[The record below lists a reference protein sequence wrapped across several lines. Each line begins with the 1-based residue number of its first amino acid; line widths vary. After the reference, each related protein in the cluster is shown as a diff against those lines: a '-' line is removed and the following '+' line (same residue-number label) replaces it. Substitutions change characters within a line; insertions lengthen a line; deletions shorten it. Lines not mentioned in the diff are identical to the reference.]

1 MYKIFIF
8 FCLLFLSF
16 INVRAQNFEPA
27 LAYNFVYSTP
37 LNAFP
42 TDEVSCHAFRAG
54 GLAPT
59 AWGDVDVYLSGRGS
73 KVGEVTIQFTQPDDP
88 TNVVFQKSIVYGS
101 DFSLQVGAVQNS
113 SLGTMQILVA
123 YLKHGFGFKI
133 DVYDITASSINP
145 IVLTNTINLT
155 SPGYGYYGHRIRM
168 DSRRHNA
175 VVVWDNPFVGLQTIV
190 CEDGN
195 WGGVV
200 DLDAT
205 YGEMDP
211 DVALCDIGSNTSVRF
226 VSRNT
231 PGTAI
236 TTSIIDFSSLMIT
249 GGTVAPAIEDVNYLA
264 VPINSKISFD
274 SKDYDNN
281 KNWAYTYTDQN
292 NSSVY
297 VRLTYYQ
304 VYPGAYTVVANDGSQ
319 GNAGLTGQYS
329 AYSPAL
335 HYGGGPSGVNDEI
348 TVGWYN
354 TDGTYNSY
362 IATSIKP
369 DGNGAINTL
378 DYMELP
384 SFSTASPYPNIGGF
398 PYYNSG
404 IAFSKLDQDI
414 APEFLYAT
422 YYDIDPL
429 SGDEVLYHAFHKWG
443 DVVFKKELKL
453 SATAPAVYPNPFVDE
468 LHTTL
473 TLEEQGTVELKLVDF
488 TGRAVSQ
495 KRFNSQTGKH
505 SFSVDGL
512 QNVIPGTYFLTTTV
526 NGKNVNTQ
534 IVVKH

>member
-1 MYKIFIF
+1 MHKIFTF
-8 FCLLFLSF
+8 FCLLFISF
-16 INVRAQNFEPA
+16 INVRAQNFEPSMA
-27 LAYNFVYSTP
+27 HNFVYSTP

-42 TDEVSCHAFRAG
+42 TDEISCHSFRAG

-88 TNVVFQKSIVYGS
+88 TNVLFQKSIIYGS
-101 DFSLQVGAVQNS
+101 DFSLQVGAIQNP

-123 YLKHGFGFKI
+123 YLHHGFGFKI
-133 DVYDITASSINP
+133 DVYDITSSSINP
-145 IVLTNTINLT
+145 IVLNSTINLT
-155 SPGYGYYGHRIRM
+155 SAGYGYYGHRIRM
-168 DSRRHNA
+168 DSRRHQA
-175 VVVWDNPFVGLQTIV
+175 VVVWDNPFVGLQAIG

-195 WGGVV
+195 WGNIV
-200 DLDAT
+200 DLSST

-211 DVALCDIGSNTSVRF
+211 DVALQDIGSSSYVRF

-231 PGTAI
+231 PGTTI
-236 TTSIIDFSSLMIT
+236 TTSIYDFPSLLFASGPI
-249 GGTVAPAIEDVNYLA
+249 APMIEDVNNLP

-292 NSSVY
+292 NSSVF

-304 VYPGAYTVVANDGSQ
+304 AYPNAYTVVANDGSQ
-319 GNAGLTGQYS
+319 GNADLTGQFS

-335 HYGGGPSGVNDEI
+335 HYGMGPSAQNDVI
-348 TVGWYN
+348 TIGWYT
-354 TDGTYNSY
+354 TDGNYNSY
-362 IATSIKP
+362 IGTIIKP

-384 SFSTASPYPNIGGF
+384 SAATTSPYPNIGGF

-404 IAFSKLDQDI
+404 IAFSKIDEDI
-414 APEFLYAT
+414 SPEYLYTT

-429 SGDEVLYHAFHKWG
+429 SNDEVLHHAFHKWG
-443 DVVFKKELKL
+443 DMAFNKHIEL
-453 SATAPAVYPNPFVDE
+453 SASASAVYPNPFIGEIHADINMKE
-468 LHTTL
+468 K
-473 TLEEQGTVELKLVDF
+473 GTVELCLKDI
-488 TGRAVSQ
+488 TGRTVSQ

-505 SFSVDGL
+505 SFILDGL
-512 QNVIPGTYFLTTTV
+512 QNLIAGTYFLNTTV
-526 NGKNVNTQ
+526 NGKSVNVQ